1 MKPHIVDFTPVSRF
15 TLYPRLFTERMILI
29 LLITNTAFL
38 LFNTIGDLIT
48 FYFSSSNDCNDFFR
62 HVNSYPTFSFIRK

>member
-29 LLITNTAFL
+29 LLLTNTAFL

-48 FYFSSSNDCNDFFR
+48 FYFSSNNDCNDFFK
-62 HVNSYPTFSFIRK
+62 HVNSFPRFSFIRK

>member
-15 TLYPRLFTERMILI
+15 TLYPRLFAERMILI

-38 LFNTIGDLIT
+38 LFNTIGDLVVS
-48 FYFSSSNDCNDFFR
+48 YFSSNNDCNDFFK
-62 HVNSYPTFSFIRK
+62 HVNSFPMFSFIRK